1 MKKPHCGCCSAVTRY
16 VANPVPRRRV
26 GKAFVCAAGVW
37 PMIHAGGKGHKQPQ
51 DARGDI
57 LRVLSR

>member
-1 MKKPHCGCCSAVTRY
+1 
-16 VANPVPRRRV
+16 
-26 GKAFVCAAGVW
+26 
-37 PMIHAGGKGHKQPQ
+37 MIHAGGKGHKQPQ